1 MAHSNTVKLD
11 RVNGITLSLVLNRFD
26 NNRMGH
32 QYNIFNIMNIQDPNN
47 TPIITI
53 FGVEPA
59 LPGEFPSMVS
69 NEILI

>member
-1 MAHSNTVKLD
+1 
-11 RVNGITLSLVLNRFD
+11 
-26 NNRMGH
+26 MGH